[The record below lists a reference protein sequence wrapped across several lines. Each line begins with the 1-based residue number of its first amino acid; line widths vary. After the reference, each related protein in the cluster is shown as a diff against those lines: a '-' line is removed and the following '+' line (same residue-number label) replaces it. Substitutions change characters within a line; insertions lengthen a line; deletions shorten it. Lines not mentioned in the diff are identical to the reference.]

1 MAAKKVTAKANEPK
15 ESVKQL
21 VDQVAKE
28 RGISKESVVEAL
40 REMQK
45 TACKTEFGKNTDVRV
60 DITEDTYEISAVLIK
75 EVVELEEDI
84 DDANEQVCLADAKV
98 ENPDAVVGDKVEYP
112 IDLKNLR
119 RVSVSNG
126 VNVFKQKLREAEKKE
141 LYNQFHAR
149 ENDIITGKILRRVS
163 KGWSINI
170 GSVDALLTEAEMTEG
185 EEYKVDMR
193 LKVLILNVE
202 EKSRGPVVTVSR
214 KRRELVRCLFEQEVA
229 EISDGTV
236 EIKSIAREPG
246 SRTKMAVY
254 SHNDS
259 VDPVGS
265 CVGVNGARVNAIV
278 HELRGEKIDIV
289 PWDENPGNFIKN
301 ALSPAQIVNVFAD
314 PEEKEAKVIVP
325 DDQLS
330 LAIGKVGQNARLA
343 AKLTG
348 FKIDIKSETQA
359 SETDEWGWKISDY
372 MADDDEFEESYEET
386 FEEGSEESTE
396 E

>member
-1 MAAKKVTAKANEPK
+1 MAAKKVTSKSNEPK
-15 ESVKQL
+15 ESVKEL
-21 VDQVAKE
+21 VVQVAKE

-45 TACKTEFGKNTDVRV
+45 TACKTEFGKTTEVRI
-60 DITEDTYEISAVLIK
+60 DITEDNYELSAYLIK
-75 EVVELEEDI
+75 EIVECQEDI
-84 DDANEQVCLADAKV
+84 DDPNEQIALEDAKMIDPAA
-98 ENPDAVVGDKVEYP
+98 EVGGKVDCV

-149 ENDIITGKILRRVS
+149 ENDITTGKILRKVG
-163 KGWSINI
+163 KGWSVNI
-170 GSVDALLTEAEMTEG
+170 GSVDALLTDAEMTEG
-185 EEYKVDMR
+185 EDYKVDMR

-214 KRRELVRCLFEQEVA
+214 KRRELVKCLFEQEVA
-229 EISDGTV
+229 EIADGTV

-289 PWDENPGNFIKN
+289 PWDENPGTFIKN

-314 PEEKEAKVIVP
+314 PDEKEAKVIVP

-343 AKLTG
+343 AKLTNY
-348 FKIDIKSETQA
+348 KIDIKSESQA
-359 SETDEWGWKISDY
+359 METDEWGWKIEDY
-372 MADDDEFEESYEET
+372 YDDEEDYEE
-386 FEEGSEESTE
+386 EYSEEE
-396 E
+396 VVDEDNE

>member
-1 MAAKKVTAKANEPK
+1 MAAKKTSAKAAEPK

-21 VDQVAKE
+21 VEQVAKE
-28 RGISKESVVEAL
+28 RGISKDSVVEAL

-45 TACKTEFGKNTDVRV
+45 TACKTEFGKTTDVRV
-60 DITEDTYEISAVLIK
+60 DITEDTYEISAVLCK
-75 EVVELEEDI
+75 EVVELPEDI
-84 DDANEQVCLADAKV
+84 DDENEQVALEDAKLVDPDV
-98 ENPDAVVGDKVEYP
+98 EVGGKVEYP

-149 ENDIITGKILRRVS
+149 ENDITTGKILRKVG
-163 KGWSINI
+163 KGWSVNI
-170 GSVDALLTEAEMTEG
+170 GSVDALLTDAEMTEG
-185 EEYKVDMR
+185 EDYKVDMR

-214 KRRELVRCLFEQEVA
+214 KRRELVKCLFEQEVA

-254 SHNDS
+254 SHNES

-314 PEEKEAKVIVP
+314 PDEKEAKVIVP

-348 FKIDIKSETQA
+348 YKIDIKSEAQA
-359 SETDEWGWKISDY
+359 AETDEWGWKIDDY
-372 MADDDEFEESYEET
+372 MSDDEDFEEDFEESFEET
-386 FEEGSEESTE
+386 TGEGSEE
-396 E
+396 